1 MGSRKQGTGGLGSE
15 YEKLVHPPSDE
26 RPSWTKIA
34 LGLLLFAPVGF
45 YFLMRRF
52 RRARL
57 VSISAATLLTLVLL
71 VSLGAALGSD
81 DTNPRLEEA
90 SVQGAAT
97 ETATKT
103 PAQLKAARVHAA
115 KVARLR
121 ARTKAREARRARQRA
136 REEARAHAA
145 YVAAANRWHA
155 GFHAYDYGEGLYYR
169 WRDGLGCAIYS
180 DYCWRLEVTTRGGC
194 SSLFVEANEK
204 NRAGTII
211 GDLID
216 ARDNIPPKTR
226 VLFELDSTAG
236 STYSVASGLTITCN
250 RY

>member
-15 YEKLVHPPSDE
+15 YEELVHPPGDE
-26 RPSWTKIA
+26 RPSWTKIV
-34 LGLLLFAPVGF
+34 LWLLLFAPVGF
-45 YFLMRRF
+45 YFLLRRF

-57 VSISAATLLTLVLL
+57 VSISAATVLTLVLL
-71 VSLGAALGSD
+71 VALGAALDSG

-90 SVQGAAT
+90 SAQGAT
-97 ETATKT
+97 KKTVTKT
-103 PAQLKAARVHAA
+103 PAQLKAARVRAA
-115 KVARLR
+115 KVARQR
-121 ARTKAREARRARQRA
+121 ARTKARAASLAKQRA
-136 REEARAHAA
+136 RAEARAHAA
-145 YVAAANRWHA
+145 YVAAANRWHT
-155 GFHAYDYGEGLYYR
+155 GFAAYDYGEGLYYR
-169 WRDGLGCAIYS
+169 WRDGLGCAEYS

-204 NRAGTII
+204 NKAGTII

-226 VLFELDSTAG
+226 VLFELDSTSG